1 MLPIGIAAVLTTF
14 AWAAPLPA
22 QEVSVRVSGDQLQ
35 VAAPNLHF
43 LTGKPLQRLRNGA
56 AVRFDIQV
64 SLLADSRL
72 SVLRRSF
79 ERFIISYD
87 LWEEKFSVTRMRS
100 SRATV
105 SHLTA
110 PAAEAWCLNNI
121 SIHTAGLPQ
130 DRPFHVRVDIRAQN
144 GRDDTSMREE
154 DENLSLATLID
165 LFSRSA
171 RQHGDT
177 QWRAESGLVRLAD
190 LRRTE
195 GR

>member
-35 VAAPNLHF
+35 VAAPGLNF
-43 LTGKPLQRLRNGA
+43 LTGKPLERLRNGA
-56 AVRFDIQV
+56 AVRFDVQV

-130 DRPFHVRVDIRAQN
+130 DKPFHVRIDIRAQN
-144 GRDDTSMREE
+144 GREDTSMREE

-165 LFSRSA
+165 LFSRNA
-171 RQHGDT
+171 RQHGDA
-177 QWRAESGLVRLAD
+177 QWRAESALVKLAE

-195 GR
+195 SR